1 MKQKSQL
8 QTETG
13 FFVLKRGANSVM
25 RTSIIKNF
33 FKVHDFSFFTDEK
46 SDIKQIDSSGEKT
59 GQMLLIAI

>member
-33 FKVHDFSFFTDEK
+33 FKVHDFSFFTDENP
-46 SDIKQIDSSGEKT
+46 I
-59 GQMLLIAI
+59 LNR